1 MISKYNNTYHRSIEI
16 KPVDEKLGTYIN
28 FVVKSSDKGH
38 KLEIG
43 DHVRKSKY
51 KKNTEKEV
59 TLQRHS
65 QTEFRIER
73 GCKKKRNKLHVKW
86 KGYDNWFNNWIDK
99 KGIFR

>member
-51 KKNTEKEV
+51 KKKYWK
-59 TLQRHS
+59 
-65 QTEFRIER
+65 R
-73 GCKKKRNKLHVKW
+73 GYTPKTFSNRV
-86 KGYDNWFNNWIDK
+86 
-99 KGIFR
+99 

>member
-51 KKNTEKEV
+51 KKI
-59 TLQRHS
+59 L
-65 QTEFRIER
+65 
-73 GCKKKRNKLHVKW
+73 KKRLHSKDILKQSLELKEDVRKNVINYMSS
-86 KGYDNWFNNWIDK
+86 GRAMII
-99 KGIFR
+99 GLVTG

>member
-1 MISKYNNTYHRSIEI
+1 MLENQNT
-16 KPVDEKLGTYIN
+16 
-28 FVVKSSDKGH
+28 
-38 KLEIG
+38 
-43 DHVRKSKY
+43 

-99 KGIFR
+99 KRHCQVK

>member
-51 KKNTEKEV
+51 KKK
-59 TLQRHS
+59 
-65 QTEFRIER
+65 
-73 GCKKKRNKLHVKW
+73 
-86 KGYDNWFNNWIDK
+86 Y
-99 KGIFR
+99 

>member
-51 KKNTEKEV
+51 KKKI
-59 TLQRHS
+59 L
-65 QTEFRIER
+65 
-73 GCKKKRNKLHVKW
+73 KKRLHSKDILKQSLELKEDVRKNVINYMSS
-86 KGYDNWFNNWIDK
+86 GRAMII
-99 KGIFR
+99 GLVTG